1 MVLEAFPLVRVAAV
15 PTSRPLASL
24 VSVLLP
30 LLPGRVVAL
39 ETRRPAASRVVEWMV
54 PLLSLRCSMVWTNLP
69 EESRTT
75 SREFCAGTAVVKATT
90 MASERQGTFIPHG
103 TCGGGFR
110 FNGKSPGEGLSIV
123 LRVLALAMFL
133 HGIEVETWLGISLL
147 IAFEIVGILHMLH
160 ALMNVRTSQGTI
172 AWVISLITVPFLAI
186 PLYWLLGRTRFSNT
200 VGGRRKKD
208 ERLAK
213 LAEAMHLHLRQ
224 LEVEIPQDDAFERAA
239 RVLGGLPFTR
249 GNQLEL
255 LIDGEETF
263 DRIFRAIG
271 EAKSYVCVNFFIVKN
286 DKLGNR
292 FQQALIER
300 ARAGVK
306 VYFLFDEIG
315 SHKLPRRFLKELRE
329 AGVECHSFGINRY
342 WWSRFQL
349 NFRNHRK
356 IVVSDGKVAL
366 IGGLNV
372 GDEYMGRDQR
382 FGEWRDTHLEMRGP
396 VVQAVQ
402 LVFLE
407 DWFWASN
414 QVPDLHW
421 DTAPEAADQ
430 VAAVI
435 PTGPA
440 DPGDSWQLIVAEA
453 ANSAR
458 KRLWIASPYFVPDEG
473 VLTALQTAAIRGVDV
488 RILLPERADHLL
500 VWLSAFSYYEQSIPF
515 GIRLF
520 RYHKGFLHQ
529 KVMLIDSRLAAVGTA
544 NLDNRSFRLN
554 FEITGFSTDSGF
566 VYQVA
571 EMLRE
576 DFKHAKMAKVDDFTG
591 KPFLF
596 RAACRAAR
604 LFAPV
609 Q

>member
-1 MVLEAFPLVRVAAV
+1 MYF
-15 PTSRPLASL
+15 
-24 VSVLLP
+24 
-30 LLPGRVVAL
+30 
-39 ETRRPAASRVVEWMV
+39 
-54 PLLSLRCSMVWTNLP
+54 
-69 EESRTT
+69 
-75 SREFCAGTAVVKATT
+75 
-90 MASERQGTFIPHG
+90 QGF
-103 TCGGGFR
+103 
-110 FNGKSPGEGLSIV
+110 
-123 LRVLALAMFL
+123 
-133 HGIEVETWLGISLL
+133 EVETWLGLTMFV
-147 IAFEIVGILHMLH
+147 AFEIVGVLHMLH
-160 ALMNVRTSQGTI
+160 ALMHVRTSQGTI

-186 PLYWLLGRTRFSNT
+186 PLYWLLGRTRFSGT
-200 VGGRRKKD
+200 VGGRRRKD

-213 LAEAMHLHLRQ
+213 LAETMHERLRQ
-224 LEVEIPQDDAFERAA
+224 LEVEIPEDDAFERAA
-239 RVLGGLPFTR
+239 RLLGGLPFTR
-249 GNQLEL
+249 GNKLEL

-263 DRIFRAIG
+263 ERIFKAIS
-271 EAKSYVCVNFFIVKN
+271 EAENYLCVNFYIVNN
-286 DKLGNR
+286 DQLGTR
-292 FQQALIER
+292 FQQALIDR

-315 SHKLPRRFLKELRE
+315 SHKLPRRFLKELKA
-329 AGVECHSFGINRY
+329 AGVECHSFGINRF
-342 WWSRFQL
+342 WWSRLQL

-372 GDEYMGRDQR
+372 GDEYMGRDLR

-407 DWFWASN
+407 DWFWAAN
-414 QVPDLHW
+414 RVPDLHW
-421 DTAPEAADQ
+421 ETQPEEADQ

-458 KRLWIASPYFVPDEG
+458 RKLWIASPYFVPDEG

-500 VWLSAFSYYEQSIPF
+500 VWLSAFSYYEQSIPY
-515 GIRLF
+515 GIKLF

-529 KVMLIDSRLAAVGTA
+529 KVMLIDERLAAVGTA

-554 FEITGFSTDSGF
+554 FEITGFSTDGNF
-566 VYQVA
+566 VNEVT
-571 EMLRE
+571 EMLTA
-576 DFKHAKMAKVDDFTG
+576 DFKHASEAKVEDFTG
-591 KPFLF
+591 KSFLF
-596 RAACRAAR
+596 RAACRGAR
-604 LFAPV
+604 LFAPI